1 MSAKH
6 HYVPQL
12 HLKGFLDP
20 SSIGSKDPYLW
31 VVDLERK
38 SIERRAPKNTAYLT
52 GYYDVNI
59 VGDETVTNKS
69 MFEDV
74 LKAIEGRASPVI
86 RRIRMNDFN
95 LTIEDRFNLSNLIG
109 VQVGRVPI
117 YRDYIA
123 SEISKFYEQRL
134 LDLVS
139 DEEKLRQKFGDD
151 IEGFKAYALS
161 LKGKIAPKKDFL
173 VSATLKIGTDFAE
186 LIFGMTWVFLVTTGS
201 TRFFTS
207 DNPAMLLSDNKLL
220 KVETGSKNEEL
231 EIAFPISPSCTFL
244 AHNHNRREEII
255 EVESRVVD
263 KLNWR
268 SFRTINRYIFC
279 STRMQAENLLETY
292 NVAKSKGF
300 PDEP

>member
-20 SSIGSKDPYLW
+20 SSVESKDPYLW

-38 SIERRAPKNTAYLT
+38 SIERRAPKNIAYLT
-52 GYYDVNI
+52 GYYDVNML
-59 VGDETVTNKS
+59 GGETVSNKS

-74 LKAIEGRASPVI
+74 LKNIESKASSAI

-95 LTIEDRFNLSNLIG
+95 LTVEDRFNISNFIG
-109 VQVGRVPI
+109 IQVGRVPI

-123 SEISKFYEQRL
+123 SEVSKFYEQRL
-134 LDLVS
+134 LNLVS
-139 DEEKLRQKFGDD
+139 DEEKLKQKFGDD
-151 IEGFKAYALS
+151 TEGFKIYALS
-161 LKGKIAPKKDFL
+161 IKDKIAPKKDFL
-173 VSATLKIGTDFAE
+173 VSATLKIGMDFAE
-186 LIFGMTWVFLVTTGS
+186 LIFGMTWVFFVATGS
-201 TRFFTS
+201 TKFFTS
-207 DNPAMLLSDNKLL
+207 DNPAMLLSDHKPYGSNNK
-220 KVETGSKNEEL
+220 ES
-231 EIAFPISPSCTFL
+231 EIAFSISPSCAFL
-244 AHNHNRREEII
+244 AHNHNHREEII

-292 NVAKSKGF
+292 NIAKNKGF
-300 PDEP
+300 PIEP